1 MHKFLFKTFL
11 QYCIVEFM
19 RFLKHEASLGSAAM
33 SLKCVGM
40 CYDHFVANFVLSLA
54 VK

>member
-1 MHKFLFKTFL
+1 MSFSKQRFF

-19 RFLKHEASLGSAAM
+19 RFLKHDGFTRSAAM
-33 SLKCVGM
+33 SLKYGGI
-40 CYDHFVANFVLSLA
+40 YNNHFVANFVLSLA